1 MVDLHVKKLLEE
13 DLYNFLPEASSFNI
27 LAERTPQ
34 SGDRIIVTA
43 DDTHESK
50 RTMYAYEN
58 SQWVYLGVVAEMPV
72 ELIITK
78 DRNLY
83 ISDKDR
89 KPMLLTDVLCYT
101 TYTELL
107 SKNPAIENKLY
118 LVIGTSELFFY
129 DSDEYK
135 KISGGSTSGASTGL
149 IFNTISE
156 LNAFLM
162 NETRVAGSLASCIET
177 EGILYILS
185 TDKASWLPVN
195 QSGGTTVYLINSEI
209 W

>member
-13 DLYNFLPEASSFNI
+13 DLYNFLPEASSFSI
-27 LAERTPQ
+27 LAERDPI
-34 SGDRIIVTA
+34 SGDRIIVTT
-43 DDTHESK
+43 DDTHEDK
-50 RTMYAYEN
+50 RTMYVYEN
-58 SQWVYLGVVAEMPV
+58 SQWVYLGVVSEMPV

-101 TYTELL
+101 TYAELL

-118 LVIGTSELFFY
+118 LVISSSELFFY
-129 DSDEYK
+129 DSNEYK
-135 KISGGSTSGASTGL
+135 KISGGTSGDSSGL

-156 LNAFLM
+156 LNTFLT
-162 NETRVAGSLASCIET
+162 NEARLAGTLGTCIET
-177 EGILYILS
+177 EGVLYILS
-185 TDKASWLPVN
+185 TDRTSWLPVN
-195 QSGGTTVYLINSEI
+195 QGGGTIVYLINSEI

>member
-1 MVDLHVKKLLEE
+1 MVDLHVKKMLEE
-13 DLYNFLPEASSFNI
+13 DLYNFLPEASSFSI
-27 LAERTPQ
+27 LAERDPI
-34 SGDRIIVTA
+34 SGDRIIVTT
-43 DDTHESK
+43 DDTHEDK

-58 SQWVYLGVVAEMPV
+58 SQWVYLGVVSEMPV

-89 KPMLLTDVLCYT
+89 KPMLVTDVLCYK
-101 TYTELL
+101 TYAELL

-129 DSDEYK
+129 DSNKYK
-135 KISGGSTSGASTGL
+135 KISGGGTSGDSSGL

-156 LNAFLM
+156 LNTFLT
-162 NETRVAGSLASCIET
+162 NESRLSGALATCIET

-185 TDKASWLPVN
+185 TDRASWLPVN
-195 QSGGTTVYLINSEI
+195 QGGGTIAYLINSEI

>member
-1 MVDLHVKKLLEE
+1 MVNLHVKKLLEE
-13 DLYNFLPEASSFNI
+13 DLYNFLPEASSFSI
-27 LAERTPQ
+27 LAERNPI
-34 SGDRIIVTA
+34 SGDRIIVTT
-43 DDTHESK
+43 DDTHEDK

-58 SQWVYLGVVAEMPV
+58 SQWVYLGVVSEMPV

-101 TYTELL
+101 TYAELL

-118 LVIGTSELFFY
+118 LVISSSELFFY
-129 DSDEYK
+129 DSNEYK
-135 KISGGSTSGASTGL
+135 KISGGTSGDSSGL

-156 LNAFLM
+156 LNTFLT
-162 NETRVAGSLASCIET
+162 NEARLAGTLGTCIET
-177 EGILYILS
+177 EGVLYILS
-185 TDKASWLPVN
+185 TDRTSWLPVN
-195 QSGGTTVYLINSEI
+195 QGGGTIVYLINSEI

>member
-13 DLYNFLPEASSFNI
+13 DLYNFLPEASSFSI
-27 LAERTPQ
+27 LAERDPI
-34 SGDRIIVTA
+34 SGDRIIVTT
-43 DDTHESK
+43 DDTHEDK

-58 SQWVYLGVVAEMPV
+58 SQWVYLGVVSEMPV

-101 TYTELL
+101 TYAELL

-118 LVIGTSELFFY
+118 LVISSSELFFY
-129 DSDEYK
+129 DSNEYK
-135 KISGGSTSGASTGL
+135 KISGGGTSGDSSGL

-156 LNAFLM
+156 LNTFLT
-162 NETRVAGSLASCIET
+162 NEARLAGTLGTCIET
-177 EGILYILS
+177 EGVLYILS
-185 TDKASWLPVN
+185 TDRTSWLPVN
-195 QSGGTTVYLINSEI
+195 QGGGTIVYLINSEI

>member
-13 DLYNFLPEASSFNI
+13 DLYNFLPEASSFSI
-27 LAERTPQ
+27 LAERDPI
-34 SGDRIIVTA
+34 SGDRIIVTT
-43 DDTHESK
+43 DDTHEDK

-58 SQWVYLGVVAEMPV
+58 SQWVYLGVVSEMPV

-101 TYTELL
+101 TYAELL

-118 LVIGTSELFFY
+118 LVISSSELFFY
-129 DSDEYK
+129 DSNEYK
-135 KISGGSTSGASTGL
+135 KISGGTSGDSSGL

-156 LNAFLM
+156 LNTFLT
-162 NETRVAGSLASCIET
+162 NEARLAGTLGTCIET
-177 EGILYILS
+177 EGVLYILS
-185 TDKASWLPVN
+185 TDRTSWLPVN
-195 QSGGTTVYLINSEI
+195 QGGGTIVYLINSEI

>member
-13 DLYNFLPEASSFNI
+13 DLYNFLPEASSFSI
-27 LAERTPQ
+27 LAERDPI
-34 SGDRIIVTA
+34 SGDRIIVTTDA
-43 DDTHESK
+43 THEDK
-50 RTMYAYEN
+50 RTMYVYEN
-58 SQWVYLGVVAEMPV
+58 SQWVYLGVVSEMPV

-101 TYTELL
+101 TYAELL

-118 LVIGTSELFFY
+118 LVISSSELFFY

-135 KISGGSTSGASTGL
+135 KISGGGTSGDSSGL

-156 LNAFLM
+156 LNTFLT
-162 NETRVAGSLASCIET
+162 NEARLAGTLGTCIET
-177 EGILYILS
+177 EGVLYILS
-185 TDKASWLPVN
+185 TDRSSWLPVN
-195 QSGGTTVYLINSEI
+195 QGGGTIVYLINSEI

>member
-1 MVDLHVKKLLEE
+1 MVNLHVKKLLEE
-13 DLYNFLPEASSFNI
+13 DLYNFLPEASSFSI
-27 LAERTPQ
+27 LAERDPI
-34 SGDRIIVTA
+34 SGDRIIVTT
-43 DDTHESK
+43 DDTHEDK

-58 SQWVYLGVVAEMPV
+58 SQWVYLGVVSEMPV

-101 TYTELL
+101 TYAELL

-118 LVIGTSELFFY
+118 LVISSSELFFY
-129 DSDEYK
+129 DSNEYK
-135 KISGGSTSGASTGL
+135 KISGGTSGDSSGL

-156 LNAFLM
+156 LNTFLT
-162 NETRVAGSLASCIET
+162 NEARLAGTLGTCIET
-177 EGILYILS
+177 EGVLYILS
-185 TDKASWLPVN
+185 TDRSSWLPVN
-195 QSGGTTVYLINSEI
+195 QGGGTIVYLINSEI

>member
-13 DLYNFLPEASSFNI
+13 DLYNFLPEASSFSI
-27 LAERTPQ
+27 LAERDPI
-34 SGDRIIVTA
+34 SGDRIIVTT
-43 DDTHESK
+43 DDTHEDK
-50 RTMYAYEN
+50 RTMYVYEN
-58 SQWVYLGVVAEMPV
+58 SQWVYLGVVSEMPV

-101 TYTELL
+101 TYAELL

-118 LVIGTSELFFY
+118 LVISSSELFFY
-129 DSDEYK
+129 DSNEYK
-135 KISGGSTSGASTGL
+135 KISGGTSGDSSGL

-156 LNAFLM
+156 LNTFLT
-162 NETRVAGSLASCIET
+162 NEARLAGTLGTCIET
-177 EGILYILS
+177 EGVLYILS
-185 TDKASWLPVN
+185 TDRSSWLPVN
-195 QSGGTTVYLINSEI
+195 QGGGTIVYLINSEI